1 MWPLL
6 VCKKSAK
13 TLPQRSHT
21 VGGGVFQCQEGMWRI
36 QLPTLYSRQA
46 ALTLAKRAGAEGPAY
61 TAYGPAA
68 EHMGLVLEKGP
79 PYAPRAGP
87 ALPTPSLPTLLAGS

>member
-1 MWPLL
+1 MP
-6 VCKKSAK
+6 
-13 TLPQRSHT
+13 
-21 VGGGVFQCQEGMWRI
+21 GGHVADPAPCSLQQTGSLNTGKAGV
-36 QLPTLYSRQA
+36 
-46 ALTLAKRAGAEGPAY
+46 PAH

-68 EHMGLVLEKGP
+68 EHMGLVLEKGL

>member
-1 MWPLL
+1 MPGGH
-6 VCKKSAK
+6 VANPAPY
-13 TLPQRSHT
+13 TLQ
-21 VGGGVFQCQEGMWRI
+21 
-36 QLPTLYSRQA
+36 QA
-46 ALTLAKRAGAEGPAY
+46 GSLDTGKERGGAEGPAY